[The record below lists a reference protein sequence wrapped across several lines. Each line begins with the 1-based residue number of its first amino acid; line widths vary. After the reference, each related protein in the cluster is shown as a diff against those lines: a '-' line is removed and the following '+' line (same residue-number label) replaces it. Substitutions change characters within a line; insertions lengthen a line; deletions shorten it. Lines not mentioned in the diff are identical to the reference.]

1 MTTFTN
7 VSFLTQY
14 LIALIGLGVAVD
26 YSLLMVTRWREE
38 RARGAGN
45 DSAVIAAMSTAGR
58 AIAFSGVTVAVGLAA
73 LIVLPVR
80 SCAASGMAESSSRW
94 APSASR

>member
-26 YSLLMVTRWREE
+26 YSLLMVTRWR
-38 RARGAGN
+38 
-45 DSAVIAAMSTAGR
+45 
-58 AIAFSGVTVAVGLAA
+58 
-73 LIVLPVR
+73 
-80 SCAASGMAESSSRW
+80 W